1 VRLKN
6 GSEINLPYAELI
18 FALFPVPNLTGIPGM
33 MAHAN
38 PISSVGDALHIRKC
52 VLDWI
57 EEAEF
62 AEAAAERDR
71 LLTFAVAGSGQRACA
86 TAVELCQM
94 LRTAE
99 VSYPVRASMAGK
111 FIYMRTP
118 RYHLRISRCNFT
130 RSGIAGWRK

>member
-1 VRLKN
+1 
-6 GSEINLPYAELI
+6 
-18 FALFPVPNLTGIPGM
+18 

-38 PISSVGDALHIRKC
+38 PINSVGDALHIRKC
-52 VLDWI
+52 ALDRI

-71 LLTFAVAGSGQRACA
+71 LLTFAVVGSGQRACA

-99 VSYPVRASMAGK
+99 VSYPV
-111 FIYMRTP
+111 
-118 RYHLRISRCNFT
+118 LREH
-130 RSGIAGWRK
+130 GGQVYLY